1 MSIFNF
7 NDADALGCVISVDTA
22 AVILRV
28 DDLDRL
34 KRLQVNRLVVLQS
47 SKAGQHLIGVVVKI
61 TRKPDDRAIAAGL
74 TIGDDEIAEPNENNL
89 VRITLIGTL
98 LDKVGET
105 VNVFRRTLETV
116 PEIEANCF
124 SLEGAILTSF
134 MQVISNVE
142 IDGPKLSLG
151 TFTLDDDAIAY
162 LNGNKLFQRH
172 AVIVGSTGSGK
183 SWTTARLLDQIAA
196 LPQANTVLFDI
207 HGEYRPL
214 KGDAFQHFKIAGPAD
229 IDKGTGID
237 DGVLHLPYWL
247 LGYEA
252 LVAMFVDRSDQN
264 APNQSMVMTRAITEA
279 KQATLGDAKHKE
291 ILDNFTIDS
300 PVPFAIDAVLAN
312 LNDLNTQMVA
322 GAKAGTE
329 KQGDYNGKLSRLIAR
344 LEAKRADRR
353 LAFLFQP
360 PAPCMEMEWL
370 EKMVHKLVAGRGAQ
384 ETKTGGIKIVDFSE
398 VPSDVLPLMVSL
410 LAQIIFTT
418 AVWTKSTQRHPIAIL
433 CDEAHLYI
441 PERAQADSGDSVAVE
456 IFERIAKEGRK
467 YGIGLVVISQRPSEV
482 NRTVLSQCNNVIAMR
497 LTNGDDQNVIRKLL
511 PDSLGSFGEL
521 LPVLDVGEA
530 LVVGDASLLPTRVR
544 IAEPENKPDSQTIAF
559 WDEWN
564 NEAPKSDTANA
575 IKSWRQQSSS
585 S

>member
-74 TIGDDEIAEPNENNL
+74 PFGEDEIAEPNENNL

-134 MQVISNVE
+134 MQVISNVA

-183 SWTTARLLDQIAA
+183 SWTTARLLDQIAE

-214 KGDAFQHFKIAGPAD
+214 RGDAFQHFKIAGPAD

-237 DGVLHLPYWL
+237 DGILHLPYWL

-264 APNQSMVMTRAITEA
+264 APNQSMVMTRAITDA
-279 KQATLGDAKHKE
+279 KRATLGDEKHKE

-300 PVPFAIDAVLAN
+300 PVPFDINAVLEN
-312 LNDLNTQMVA
+312 LNDLNTQMVP
-322 GAKAGTE
+322 GAKQGTE

-370 EKMVHKLVAGRGAQ
+370 EEMVHKLVAGRGAQ

-410 LAQIIFTT
+410 LAQIMFTT
-418 AVWTKSTQRHPIAIL
+418 AVWTKSAQRHPIAIL

-467 YGIGLVVISQRPSEV
+467 YGIGLVVISQRPS
-482 NRTVLSQCNNVIAMR
+482 
-497 LTNGDDQNVIRKLL
+497 
-511 PDSLGSFGEL
+511 
-521 LPVLDVGEA
+521 
-530 LVVGDASLLPTRVR
+530 
-544 IAEPENKPDSQTIAF
+544 
-559 WDEWN
+559 W
-564 NEAPKSDTANA
+564 
-575 IKSWRQQSSS
+575 
-585 S
+585 